1 MTSTH
6 PRHSECR
13 AEEGQ
18 VNIQFFKA
26 GWVIGGSYGKGV
38 LSFRGEQYLLKVG
51 GLKAYGLDYPSLSAD
66 HPGLI
71 YCSITGFGQTGPYA
85 PRAGYDF
92 LAQGMGGIMS
102 ITGHPDGEPTKVGV
116 AVTDIVTGHYLKE
129 GDQLQI
135 TLEAVE
141 VENNRTRWR
150 DTLNVAA
157 LDMISMRGQIT
168 AKVRQGLVPALG
180 ASTASA
186 ETGTRPR
193 NEEAYDLYLRSV
205 SVPHDPQP
213 NKEAI
218 SMLERAVGFLWHNT
232 GRRAL
237 ERGEALRAAESFL
250 EESKLEPLEASRT
263 ETVGMFL
270 ARAFRLDYEAGNFGE
285 AYRIAEIG
293 MEIFPGQTTAR
304 DRMLA
309 ATLKRIEG
317 ACEAGQADAAEEILN
332 QAAASVKSPVDI
344 RRLERGSCPTIAAA
358 AVRAEDWERAGRM
371 ALRFNAAE
379 LDGVESR
386 RLSRWV
392 ARRQREAQEREREN
406 ACSEVPANSY
416 ESPLLSVVDLPT
428 PAAPGSA
435 D

>member
-1 MTSTH
+1 MRAPLKILAILLFIATVLHPTRILASEST
-6 PRHSECR
+6 
-13 AEEGQ
+13 
-18 VNIQFFKA
+18 
-26 GWVIGGSYGKGV
+26 GGSPALSPLKFDRVLLREVLRASGV
-38 LSFRGEQYLLKVG
+38 SDLEKRQAYEAAFQTLLHDVTGRIGTIRSRYRMARKLHELLHQQVLRRYQSSADGLDVVLDHGDYNCLSASLL
-51 GLKAYGLDYPSLSAD
+51 YGLLGRALGLQVQVVEIPSHVYVRILVN
-66 HPGLI
+66 
-71 YCSITGFGQTGPYA
+71 Q
-85 PRAGYDF
+85 R
-92 LAQGMGGIMS
+92 
-102 ITGHPDGEPTKVGV
+102 K
-116 AVTDIVTGHYLKE
+116 
-129 GDQLQI
+129 
-135 TLEAVE
+135 VE
-141 VENNRTRWR
+141 VETTSRNGFDLRQEPLPGPGTPGSPSYGANAG
-150 DTLNVAA
+150 AA
-157 LDMISMRGQIT
+157 
-168 AKVRQGLVPALG
+168 VPPG
-180 ASTASA
+180 M
-186 ETGTRPR
+186 
-193 NEEAYDLYLRSV
+193 EEVPDSV
-205 SVPHDPQP
+205 
-213 NKEAI
+213 E
-218 SMLERAVGFLWHNT
+218 LERAVGFLWHNT

-237 ERGEALRAAESFL
+237 EHGEALRAAESFL

-293 MEIFPGQTTAR
+293 MEVFPGQTTAR

-428 PAAPGSA
+428 PAASSPGSA

>member
-1 MTSTH
+1 MRAPLKILAILLFVATVLH
-6 PRHSECR
+6 PTRLLASESAVGSPALSPLMFDRVLLREVLR
-13 AEEGQ
+13 ASGVSEAEKRQAYEAAFQTMLQDVSGRIGTIRSRYRMARKLHELLHQQ
-18 VNIQFFKA
+18 VLRRYQSDA
-26 GWVIGGSYGKGV
+26 DGLDAV
-38 LSFRGEQYLLKVG
+38 LDHGDYNCLSASLL
-51 GLKAYGLDYPSLSAD
+51 YGLLGRALGLQVQVVEIPSHVYVRILVN
-66 HPGLI
+66 
-71 YCSITGFGQTGPYA
+71 Q
-85 PRAGYDF
+85 R
-92 LAQGMGGIMS
+92 
-102 ITGHPDGEPTKVGV
+102 K
-116 AVTDIVTGHYLKE
+116 
-129 GDQLQI
+129 
-135 TLEAVE
+135 VE
-141 VENNRTRWR
+141 VETTSRNGF
-150 DTLNVAA
+150 DL
-157 LDMISMRGQIT
+157 
-168 AKVRQGLVPALG
+168 RQEPLPGPGAPGSPSYGANAGAVVPPG
-180 ASTASA
+180 M
-186 ETGTRPR
+186 
-193 NEEAYDLYLRSV
+193 EEVPDSV
-205 SVPHDPQP
+205 
-213 NKEAI
+213 E
-218 SMLERAVGFLWHNT
+218 LERAVGFLWHNT

-237 ERGEALRAAESFL
+237 EHGEALRAAESFL

-293 MEIFPGQTTAR
+293 MEILPGQTTAR

-317 ACEAGQADAAEEILN
+317 ACEAGQADVAEEILN

-371 ALRFNAAE
+371 VLRFNAAE

-392 ARRQREAQEREREN
+392 ARRQREAQERKREN
-406 ACSEVPANSY
+406 ACSEVSANSY

-428 PAAPGSA
+428 PAASSPGSA